1 MAQVTPP
8 PGFQPRS
15 EAPLIKARSLSYLRH
30 RRRDLEEAIR
40 FYTDFGLEL
49 AVRSEGAA
57 YLRAT
62 GGGAIC
68 FILQAGPHDE
78 LLALAVE
85 AESEQALHRLAAKV
99 GGAVEERREPGGG
112 LVLRLRDPGDLQ
124 VEVVHGVEA
133 SPVRAPPAPVPVNSF
148 DRPVRINTPR
158 PTVLGP
164 AWVRRLGHVV
174 LGRQEFGRNARWYME
189 TLGLIATDVEVLVE
203 LGEPI
208 VAFLR
213 FDRGDVPADHHS
225 IVVAAAPED
234 GYLHAAFESTDVDA
248 LGAGAEWLQ
257 QQGWV
262 KSWGIGR
269 HVLGSQLFCY
279 HIDPHGFEVEHY
291 TDGDMFDASYPTGWH
306 EAGLPGLYL
315 WGPVLPPHFID
326 SDLTPA
332 RLARVIRGLRT
343 RPEFTLS
350 RLLATKRL
358 YSKPPRPW
366 AGRRFVRPRPR

>member
-1 MAQVTPP
+1 MKPP
-8 PGFQPRS
+8 ANFQPRS
-15 EAPLIKARSLSYLRH
+15 EAPLIKARSLVHLRH
-30 RRRDLEEAIR
+30 ERRDLDEALR

-49 AVRSEGAA
+49 ADRAGGAL
-57 YLRAT
+57 YLRAA
-62 GGGAIC
+62 GGGPIC
-68 FILQAGPHDE
+68 LILEAGPHDE
-78 LLALAVE
+78 LVGLAVE
-85 AESEQALHRLAAKV
+85 APSEEALRRLADEV

-112 LVLRLRDPGDLQ
+112 LVLRLRDPAGLQ

-133 SPVRAPPAPVPVNSF
+133 AKVRAPPAPVPVNTF
-148 DRPVRINTPR
+148 AHPVRINAPR
-158 PTVLGP
+158 PAVLGP

-174 LGRQEFGRNARWYME
+174 LGRQEFGRNANWYMK
-189 TLGLIATDVEVLVE
+189 TLGLIASDVEVLVE

-208 VAFLR
+208 VAFMR
-213 FDRGDVPADHHS
+213 FDRGDTPSDHHS
-225 IVVAAAPED
+225 IVVASAPED

-291 TDGDMFDASYPTGWH
+291 TDGDMFDASHPTGYH

-315 WGPVLPPHFID
+315 WGPVLPPHFVD
-326 SDLTPA
+326 TSMTPA

-343 RPEFTLS
+343 SEEFTLK

-358 YSKPPRPW
+358 YSQPPRSW

>member
-1 MAQVTPP
+1 MNAP

-15 EAPLIKARSLSYLRH
+15 ESPLLKARSLVHLRH
-30 RRRDLEEAIR
+30 RRRRLDEALR
-40 FYTDFGLEL
+40 FYLDFGLEL
-49 AVRSEGAA
+49 EARSERAL
-57 YLRAT
+57 YLRAA
-62 GGGAIC
+62 GGGPPC
-68 FILQAGPHDE
+68 LVVEAGPHDE
-78 LLALAVE
+78 LVGLAVE
-85 AESEQALHRLAAKV
+85 AESEDALHRLAAAV
-99 GGAVEERREPGGG
+99 DGTVEERREPGGG
-112 LVLRLRDPGDLQ
+112 LVVRLRDPAGLQ
-124 VEVVHGVEA
+124 VEVVHGVVA
-133 SPVRAPPAPVPVNSF
+133 APVREPPPPVPVNCF
-148 DRPVRINTPR
+148 ERPVRVNAPR
-158 PTVLGP
+158 PAVLGP

-174 LGRQEFGRNARWYME
+174 LGRQEFERNVSWYLR
-189 TLGLIATDVEVLVE
+189 TLGLIASDVEVLVE

-213 FDRGDVPADHHS
+213 FDRGDTPCDHHA

-257 QQGWV
+257 HQGWV

-279 HIDPHGFEVEHY
+279 HVDPHGFEVEHY
-291 TDGDMFDASYPTGWH
+291 TDGDMFDASHPAGYH
-306 EAGLPGLYL
+306 EAELSGLYL
-315 WGPVLPPHFID
+315 WGPVLPPHFV
-326 SDLTPA
+326 STGMTAA
-332 RLARVIRGLRT
+332 RLVRVIHGLRT
-343 RPEFTLS
+343 REGFTLR